1 MSRRPKRATTARKV
15 RRPAAKQTAD
25 PLDGLITAGA
35 KALDLSIDPAW
46 TPAVRTHLR
55 VTLAH
60 GAKVAGFGLPDETE
74 PAPVFKA

>member
-1 MSRRPKRATTARKV
+1 MTRPKMTRAARRV
-15 RRPAAKQTAD
+15 RKAVAKAKPD

-35 KALDLSIDPAW
+35 KALELSIDKTW
-46 TPAVRTHLR
+46 MPAVRTHLR

-60 GAKVAGFGLPDETE
+60 GAKVAGFTLPDGTE